1 MRGEM
6 ERHVFHVTSTKCI
19 NSVWAEIR
27 VNGNLSEGVF
37 NVSSIERK
45 KSYSLALQ

>member
-1 MRGEM
+1 M
-6 ERHVFHVTSTKCI
+6 ERHVFHVTKCI

-37 NVSSIERK
+37 NVTIVGERFL
-45 KSYSLALQ
+45 LALQ